1 MSDLI
6 LTVIF
11 AVIPLFAGIA
21 IGFTIGKDKAIAD
34 RDRND
39 KHPATAALALVKRLR
54 SEEAL
59 RAYLRDEG
67 S

>member
-1 MSDLI
+1 MIDLF
-6 LTVIF
+6 L
-11 AVIPLFAGIA
+11 AVILAVVPLLAGIA

-59 RAYLRDEG
+59 RAHLRDEG